1 MTWYFALKIMIH
13 IRSS

>member
-1 MTWYFALKIMIH
+1 MTWYFALTIMIH